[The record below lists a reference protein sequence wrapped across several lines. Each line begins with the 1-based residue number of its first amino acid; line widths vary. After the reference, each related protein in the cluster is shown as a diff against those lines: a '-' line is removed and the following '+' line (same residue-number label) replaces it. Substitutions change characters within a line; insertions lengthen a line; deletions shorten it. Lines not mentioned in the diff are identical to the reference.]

1 MIPWRKNNTEA
12 SAAPATGAGHRYV
25 FVSGHPRSGTNW
37 VSSLLNLHPD
47 CFCDGEFHFLI
58 LRWAMDGFTS
68 LPWYLGALEP
78 QKSVAEESFQQLVR
92 NCLIERAT
100 IRCAGRASEKNP
112 PRSVGVPGGPPPSV
126 GVPGDPSR
134 SAGVPGG
141 RPRSVGVPGLPA
153 VLGDHT
159 PRLFRIM
166 ISPPEARYI
175 VIQRD
180 GRDVLVSYTFHLL
193 NTKAPDVI
201 PEHIR
206 AFFQA
211 RVATLDGSAEAH
223 AAAGVAL
230 LNHEPWVR
238 HYANFWSE
246 HILHDHRIWQSVASQ
261 GFGGYVKFV
270 KYEALRADVEGVRRE
285 IYEHLGLE
293 AGMAAAVSAET
304 NTAPGF
310 GGREDVKSFYRKG
323 EAGDWRR
330 YFTPEMGRWFHETA
344 GAAMA
349 RAGYEAD
356 GVWVGGIGTGIA
368 TDSQRVSARGAQ
380 TEPARVSTTTKKT
393 VLNT

>member
-1 MIPWRKNNTEA
+1 VIPWRKTNTEA
-12 SAAPATGAGHRYV
+12 SAPSKSDAGHRYV

-78 QKSVAEESFQQLVR
+78 QKSVAEESFQQLIR
-92 NCLIERAT
+92 NCLIERANV
-100 IRCAGRASEKNP
+100 RR
-112 PRSVGVPGGPPPSV
+112 GGK
-126 GVPGDPSR
+126 
-134 SAGVPGG
+134 A
-141 RPRSVGVPGLPA
+141 PA

-180 GRDVLVSYTFHLL
+180 GRDVLVSYTYHLL

-206 AFFQA
+206 GFYQKQ
-211 RVATLDGSAEAH
+211 VASLDGSAEAQK
-223 AAAGVAL
+223 AAGVAL

-238 HYANFWSE
+238 YYANFWSD

-270 KYEALRADVEGVRRE
+270 KYETLRADVEGGRRE
-285 IYEHLGLE
+285 IYEHLGLDP
-293 AGMAAAVSAET
+293 AKAAAVSAET

-310 GGREDVKSFYRKG
+310 GGREDVTSFYRKG

-330 YFTPEMGRWFHETA
+330 YFTADMARWFHETA
-344 GAAMA
+344 GPAMA
-349 RAGYEAD
+349 RAGYEQD
-356 GVWVGGIGTGIA
+356 GGWVSGTDIA
-368 TDSQRVSARGAQ
+368 IDSQRVSPRGTLA
-380 TEPARVSTTTKKT
+380 EPTRITTSTKQT
-393 VLNT
+393 VLHS

>member
-1 MIPWRKNNTEA
+1 VIPWRKTNTEA
-12 SAAPATGAGHRYV
+12 APASKKDAGHRYV

-37 VSSLLNLHPD
+37 VSSLLNLHPE

-78 QKSVAEESFQQLVR
+78 QKSVAEESFQQLIR
-92 NCLIERAT
+92 NCLIERANV
-100 IRCAGRASEKNP
+100 RRGGKAP
-112 PRSVGVPGGPPPSV
+112 P
-126 GVPGDPSR
+126 
-134 SAGVPGG
+134 
-141 RPRSVGVPGLPA
+141 

-193 NTKAPDVI
+193 NTKAADVI

-206 AFFQA
+206 AFYQKQ
-211 RVATLDGSAEAH
+211 VASLDGSPEAQK
-223 AAAGVAL
+223 AAGIAL
-230 LNHEPWVR
+230 LNHEAWVR
-238 HYANFWSE
+238 YYANFWSD
-246 HILHDHRIWQSVASQ
+246 HIQHDHRIWQAVASQ
-261 GFGGYVKFV
+261 GFGAYVKFV
-270 KYEALRADVEGVRRE
+270 RYEALRADVEGVRRE

-293 AGMAAAVSAET
+293 PEKAAAVSVET

-323 EAGDWRR
+323 ESGDWQR

-344 GAAMA
+344 GAAMTL
-349 RAGYEAD
+349 AGYEAD
-356 GVWVGGIGTGIA
+356 GAWVGGISRIGTGIA
-368 TDSQRVSARGAQ
+368 NESTSMPPEAQ
-380 TEPARVSTTTKKT
+380 EAASRISISTKET
-393 VLNT
+393 VLH